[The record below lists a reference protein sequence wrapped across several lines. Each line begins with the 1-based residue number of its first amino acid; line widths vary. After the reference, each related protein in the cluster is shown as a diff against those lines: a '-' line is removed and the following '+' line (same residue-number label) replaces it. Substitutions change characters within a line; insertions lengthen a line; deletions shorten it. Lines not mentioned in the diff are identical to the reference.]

1 MLNKML
7 GDPTNEAAMIDNLL
21 VFIELG
27 FRHILPLGLD
37 HILFIIAIFLTS
49 QGWKSLLLQVSA
61 FTAAHTLT
69 LGLAA
74 AGLVNLA
81 PGIVEPLIAL
91 SIAIVAIEAIFVK
104 RAGPWRLPVI
114 FAFGLFHGLG
124 FASQMRGYMEGSDF
138 ATALLGFNIGVELGQ
153 LVVLAASALVALG
166 VSTAL
171 KAADRESL
179 YRWVFVRPVALGIAL
194 FGLWWTLERTGLVS
208 AGAMAA

>member
-1 MLNKML
+1 
-7 GDPTNEAAMIDNLL
+7 MIDNLL
-21 VFIELG
+21 VFVELG

-37 HILFIIAIFLTS
+37 HILFIVAIFLTS

-61 FTAAHTLT
+61 FTVAHTIT

-74 AGLVNLA
+74 AGLVDLS
-81 PGIVEPLIAL
+81 PDIVEPLIAL

-124 FASQMRGYMEGSDF
+124 FASQMRAYMEGADF
-138 ATALLGFNIGVELGQ
+138 VTALVGFNIGVEVGQ
-153 LVVLAASALVALG
+153 LVVLAASAAVAWA
-166 VSTAL
+166 VSAAL
-171 KAADRESL
+171 KAADRASL

-194 FGLWWTLERTGLVS
+194 FGLWWTLERTGLVGG
-208 AGAMAA
+208 GAACADIRRDPPLATTAKP

>member
-1 MLNKML
+1 
-7 GDPTNEAAMIDNLL
+7 MIDNLL

-37 HILFIIAIFLTS
+37 HILFIVAIFLTS
-49 QGWKSLLLQVSA
+49 QGWKSLLIQVSA
-61 FTAAHTLT
+61 FTVAHTIT

-74 AGLVNLA
+74 AGVVDLPAN
-81 PGIVEPLIAL
+81 IVEPLIAL

-124 FASQMRGYMEGSDF
+124 FASQMRTYMEGADF
-138 ATALLGFNIGVELGQ
+138 VTALVGFNIGVELGQ
-153 LVVLAASALVALG
+153 LVVLAASALVAWA
-166 VSTAL
+166 VTAAL

-179 YRWVFVRPVALGIAL
+179 YRWVFVRPVAVGIAL
-194 FGLWWTLERTGLVS
+194 FGLWWTLERTGLVGGG
-208 AGAMAA
+208 GAA